1 MQGVAPHSSRIMPLA
16 VKLEEE
22 LKKARS
28 MYCDGALVA
37 ASLENIATLAWILM
51 VQVGRTQLVPK

>member
-22 LKKARS
+22 LKIARS
-28 MYCDGALVA
+28 MFCDGVLVT
-37 ASLENIATLAWILM
+37 ASLENIATSA
-51 VQVGRTQLVPK
+51 